1 MTEKRISFWKIFW
14 PAFTAIIVATLVY
27 LLVFFGIIGG
37 IIANVSDEESDENS
51 SKTILHMTLEGEIA
65 ENSSSKLN
73 PSSFSIDKKIGLSD
87 ILFGLEKAETDPNIK
102 GLYLELSNVNCGI
115 STAREIRRGLS
126 KFQKSGKFIIAYS
139 SGEIVTQKQL
149 YLTTAIKDSYGFPGT
164 MVEFLGLGTTPMF
177 FKNTLDLLGVEM
189 QVIRGRSNDF
199 KSAVEPYLHSKMS
212 DSSRLQTTQLLNN
225 IWKEVRGE
233 ISKDIQT
240 DTAKLS
246 EIANNALVTSVEEG
260 VSYHFFKAAKYEDEI
275 LDLLTKKVNIES
287 ADDLDLVPFEK
298 YARKHFYNQQI
309 SNNLSKP
316 NVAIILAEG
325 GISVDGDELSSDN
338 VAKYIREAR
347 LDENIKTIVLRVN
360 SPGGSALASDIIWRE
375 VVLANKSKKV
385 VVSMGDVAASGGYY
399 ISTAASYIFA
409 EPTTIT
415 GSIGVFGIIPYTGK
429 FFQDKLGISFDK
441 VSTNKHSSLSLNH
454 KLTPEELLLI
464 QNQVDKIYT
473 DFLRKVSEGRKMKTE
488 RVHRYARGR
497 VWTGSDAKKIGLVD
511 ELGGLNDAIAYA
523 AKQAKVDKVIPRYWP
538 EKKLEPMEE
547 ILNQLEDIKEGK
559 NANSSNITNSKIPA
573 SLQKYYAELI
583 KLESMQ
589 GIQMRMPFNLEIH

>member
-14 PAFTAIIVATLVY
+14 PTLIAIFVASTLY

-37 IIANVSDEESDENS
+37 IIASIGKDEDDEHS
-51 SKTILHMTLEGEIA
+51 SKKILHMTLEGQIA

-73 PSSFSIDKKIGLSD
+73 PSSFSVEKKIGLSD
-87 ILFGLEKAETDPNIK
+87 ILFGLEKAATDQNIK
-102 GLYLELSNVNCGI
+102 GLYLELSDVNCGV
-115 STAREIRRGLS
+115 STAREIRSALS
-126 KFQKSGKFIIAYS
+126 KFQKSGKFVIAYS
-139 SGEIVTQKQL
+139 SGEMISQKQL
-149 YLTTAIKDSYGFPGT
+149 YLTTAINESYGFPGT
-164 MVEFLGLGTTPMF
+164 MVEFLGLGTEPMF
-177 FKNTLDLLGVEM
+177 FKNTLNLLGVEM

-199 KSAVEPYLHSKMS
+199 KSAVEPYLFSKMS

-225 IWKEVRGE
+225 IWKEVRCE

-240 DTAKLS
+240 DTATLTK
-246 EIANNALVTSVEEG
+246 IAEQALVTSVEEG
-260 VSYHFFKAAKYEDEI
+260 VNYHFFKASKYEDEV
-275 LDLLTKKVNIES
+275 LDILTKKVNAETP
-287 ADDLDLVPFEK
+287 DDLDLIPFEK

-325 GISVDGDELSSDN
+325 GISVNGDELSSDK

-347 LDENIKTIVLRVN
+347 LDDNIKTIVLRVN

-375 VVLANKSKKV
+375 VILANKSKKV

-399 ISTAASYIFA
+399 ISTAASHIFA

-429 FFQDKLGISFDK
+429 FFQDKLGITFDK
-441 VSTNKHSSLSLNH
+441 VTTNKHASLSLNH
-454 KLTPEELLLI
+454 KLTPEELILI
-464 QNQVDKIYT
+464 QKQVDKIYT
-473 DFLRKVSEGRKMKTE
+473 DFLRKVSEGRRMKPE
-488 RVHRYARGR
+488 LVHRYARGR

-523 AKQAKVDKVIPRYWP
+523 AKQAKIEKVIPRYWP

-559 NANSSNITNSKIPA
+559 NANSSAITTSKIPA
-573 SLQKYYAELI
+573 SIQKYYAELI